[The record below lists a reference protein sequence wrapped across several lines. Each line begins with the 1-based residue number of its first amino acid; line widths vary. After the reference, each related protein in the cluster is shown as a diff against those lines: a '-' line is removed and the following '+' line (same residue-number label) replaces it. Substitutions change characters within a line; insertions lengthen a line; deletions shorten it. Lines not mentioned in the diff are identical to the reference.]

1 MDLSINLLRDRTTAA
16 FLGLLLA
23 VALLRLVELR
33 ISKRHQKEMA
43 ARGAAKIDE
52 PKFRWMVL
60 LHTAVLLGA
69 ALEVV
74 VLRRPFIL
82 WLAAPMF
89 SLFLAAN
96 AVRWWVIRSLGEHW
110 NVQVVDS
117 TRLGVVTSGP
127 FRYVRHPNY
136 AAVFAEM
143 LALPL
148 IHSAWIT
155 ASAGAIAHIGVLAE
169 RLSTEERVLFANPDY
184 RAAMTGKPR
193 FLPGLF

>member
-1 MDLSINLLRDRTTAA
+1 MDLSVIA
-16 FLGLLLA
+16 FMALLLT

-33 ISKRHQKEMA
+33 ISKRHQDEMI

-52 PKFRWMVL
+52 PRFRWMVL

-74 VLRRPFIL
+74 FLKRPLIP

-89 SLFLAAN
+89 AIFLAAN
-96 AVRWWVIRSLGEHW
+96 AVRWWVIRTLGQHW
-110 NVQVVDS
+110 NVQVMDS
-117 TRLGVVTSGP
+117 TGLGVVTTGP

-148 IHSAWIT
+148 IHTAWIT
-155 ASAGAIAHIGVLAE
+155 AALGALAHIAVLGQ
-169 RLSTEERVLFANPDY
+169 RLSTEERVLFANPEY

-193 FLPGLF
+193 FMPGLF

>member
-1 MDLSINLLRDRTTAA
+1 MDLSVIV
-16 FLGLLLA
+16 FLALLLT
-23 VALLRLVELR
+23 VALLRFVELR
-33 ISKRHQKEMA
+33 ISKGHQREMI
-43 ARGAAKIDE
+43 ARGAAKVDE

-60 LHTAVLLGA
+60 LHTFVLAGA
-69 ALEVV
+69 AVEVV
-74 VLRRPFIL
+74 LLRRPFMP
-82 WLAAPMF
+82 WLAAPM
-89 SLFLAAN
+89 LTVFLAAN
-96 AVRWWVIRSLGEHW
+96 AVRWWVIRTLGEHW
-110 NVQVVDS
+110 NVQVMDS

-148 IHSAWIT
+148 IHTAWII
-155 ASAGAIAHIGVLAE
+155 AAAGAIAHIGVLAQ

>member
-1 MDLSINLLRDRTTAA
+1 MDLSINLLRGRIAADA

-33 ISKRHQKEMA
+33 ISKRHQKEMV

-52 PKFRWMVL
+52 PKF
-60 LHTAVLLGA
+60 
-69 ALEVV
+69 
-74 VLRRPFIL
+74 
-82 WLAAPMF
+82 
-89 SLFLAAN
+89 
-96 AVRWWVIRSLGEHW
+96 
-110 NVQVVDS
+110 
-117 TRLGVVTSGP
+117 SGP

-148 IHSAWIT
+148 IHTAWIT
-155 ASAGAIAHIGVLAE
+155 AAAGAIAHIGVLAQ